1 MITQVSAPTHNNT
14 DWHAIN
20 WQAVNENVRRLQAR
34 IVKAEQEGRQGKVNA
49 LQRLLT
55 HSFSGKA
62 IAVRRVTENQGKR
75 TPGVD
80 KETWDTPEK
89 KVEAIDTLKQRGYQ
103 PKPLKRVYIPKK
115 HGKKRPLGI
124 PTMKDRAMQALYLLT
139 LAPIAEERA
148 DPNSYGFRPE
158 RSTADAIEQCFTTLA
173 REGRAEWVLEGDIKA
188 CFDRINH
195 EWLENNIPINKVI
208 LHKWLKAGYIERS
221 TRYVTDEGTPPGGVI
236 SPTRAN
242 MTLDG
247 LETLLKKTYADKMIK
262 GVRMYYKVNLVRYA
276 DDFIITGATKELLEN
291 EVKPLVEQFLKERG
305 LERSQEKT
313 KITHREEGFDFLG
326 QNVRKYKSGKR
337 RKLLTKPSKG
347 NVKTFLAKIREV
359 IKANKA
365 ATAGNLIGLL
375 TPIITGWA
383 NYHRHIV
390 AKETFNSVDSAIDEM
405 VWQWAKRRHRNKTRT
420 WIKEKYFKRQGRDNW
435 AFSGESKGKNR
446 YLRHAAKVSIKR
458 HPKITGKANPY
469 DPQWEPYF
477 EKRLRDKMEGTL
489 CNQRQTWALWKEQ
502 DGRCPVCQ
510 QKITNETGWH
520 DHHII
525 WKSKGGTDTLD
536 NRVLLHPNCHMQ
548 VHSQGIHVAKPRP
561 VTGGRTA

>member
-1 MITQVSAPTHNNT
+1 MITQVSAPSHDNV

-34 IVKAEQEGRQGKVNA
+34 IVKAEQEGKPGKVKA

-62 IAVRRVTENQGKR
+62 MAVRRVTENQGKR

-89 KVEAIDTLKQRGYQ
+89 KAAAIGTLKQRGYY

-124 PTMKDRAMQALYLLT
+124 PTMKDRAMQALYRLA
-139 LAPIAEERA
+139 LAPIAAERA
-148 DPNSYGFRPE
+148 DPNAYGFRPE
-158 RSTADAIEQCFTTLA
+158 RSTADAIAQCFITLA
-173 REGRAEWVLEGDIKA
+173 SEGKAEWVIEGDIKA
-188 CFDRINH
+188 CCDQINH
-195 EWLENNIPINKVI
+195 EWLENNIPINKTI
-208 LHKWLKAGYIERS
+208 LHKWLKAGYIEQS
-221 TRYVTDEGTPPGGVI
+221 SLYMTDEGTPPGGVI
-236 SPTRAN
+236 SPTLAN
-242 MTLDG
+242 MALDG
-247 LETLLKKTYADKMIK
+247 IELLLKKHFVLTRRNGTY
-262 GVRMYYKVNLVRYA
+262 YNPKVNLIRYA
-276 DDFIITGATKELLEN
+276 DDFVITGATEELLEN
-291 EVKPLVEQFLKERG
+291 EVKTLVEQFLKERG
-305 LERSQEKT
+305 LELSQAKT
-313 KITHREEGFDFLG
+313 KITHIEEGFNFLG
-326 QNVRKYKSGKR
+326 QNVRKYKDGAK
-337 RKLLTKPSKG
+337 RKLLIKPSKE

-375 TPIITGWA
+375 NPIIRGWA
-383 NYHRHIV
+383 NFHRHIG
-390 AKETFNSVDSAIDEM
+390 AKETFNYVDNAIYQM
-405 VWQWAKRRHRNKTRT
+405 LGQWAKRRHRNKPRT
-420 WIKEKYFKRQGRDNW
+420 WIKMKYFKKQGGDNW
-435 AFSGESKGKNR
+435 MFSGERNGKNR
-446 YLRHAAKVSIKR
+446 YLRNAAKVTLKR
-458 HPKITGKANPY
+458 HPKIKAEANPY

-489 CNQRQTWALWKEQ
+489 RSQRQTWALWKEQ

-548 VHSQGIHVAKPRP
+548 VHSQGIHVAKPR
-561 VTGGRTA
+561 